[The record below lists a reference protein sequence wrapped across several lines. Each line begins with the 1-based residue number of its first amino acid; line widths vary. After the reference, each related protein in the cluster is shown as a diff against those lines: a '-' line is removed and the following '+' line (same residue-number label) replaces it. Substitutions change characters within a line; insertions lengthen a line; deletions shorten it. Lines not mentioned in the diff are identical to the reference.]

1 MSRHQNHNMAISSPC
16 SSCLICQEVDIQQA
30 GQLSFTF
37 WPGGFCSWSRFMAPV
52 ISRHQSLRASSFA
65 QHKSHLGTP
74 SPPHFKYAPPALPQF
89 AQDKKGNIYTGFA
102 WDDPPLPVSVFRAL
116 ISTAGQAQAETC
128 EGEARML
135 QAAWERQPLSPA
147 RLGGGTCR
155 QEAEVPSSIS
165 APPPSSCKREE
176 AAREQGAAGVGK
188 GAEPGARFA
197 QSSLS
202 SFLLLSPRL
211 TRRGQR

>member
-1 MSRHQNHNMAISSPC
+1 MASAAGVSSWLLLSAGISHSGQVPLHNTSP
-16 SSCLICQEVDIQQA
+16 
-30 GQLSFTF
+30 T
-37 WPGGFCSWSRFMAPV
+37 WAP
-52 ISRHQSLRASSFA
+52 
-65 QHKSHLGTP
+65 
-74 SPPHFKYAPPALPQF
+74 PPHLTLNKHPLHYPSLHKT
-89 AQDKKGNIYTGFA
+89 KKGNIYTGFA

-128 EGEARML
+128 EGEARMP

-155 QEAEVPSSIS
+155 QEAEVSSSIS

-188 GAEPGARFA
+188 GAEPGATIA

-202 SFLLLSPRL
+202 SFLLFESTTNSQGSVVGESFSPLYSQDSGHAIPPSLRPH
-211 TRRGQR
+211 G